1 MIQTIGRAARNTDG
15 TVIMYADELTDS
27 MEKAISETNRRRK
40 IQQEYNKEHNI
51 TPRTINKSVRDSIKV
66 TNVEDIEV
74 EYKLEKDE
82 DIKGVISKLTDE
94 MLKYAADM
102 EFEKAAEVRDKIK
115 ELEKLI

>member
-1 MIQTIGRAARNTDG
+1 
-15 TVIMYADELTDS
+15 MYADELTES

-40 IQQEYNKEHNI
+40 IQQEYNEKYNI
-51 TPRTINKSVRDSIKV
+51 IPKTINKSVRDSIKV

-74 EYKLEKDE
+74 EYKLEKDD
-82 DIKGVISKLTDE
+82 DIKDTITKLTDE

-102 EFEKAAEVRDKIK
+102 EFERAAELRDKIK